1 MEAVLKDPD
10 IKFVGGTKGGFI
22 FPEFLFASDGMFS
35 ISKILE
41 LMAITGMKIGEVEKS
56 LPRLFFTHKLVSCPR
71 DLKGKVMRLATLES
85 EGYKRQLIDGVKIF
99 MDDITWILILPDRQR
114 NEVHL
119 FAESDDE
126 KRVEQLLEDY
136 SNKVEFWMKS
146 R

>member
-1 MEAVLKDPD
+1 
-10 IKFVGGTKGGFI
+10 
-22 FPEFLFASDGMFS
+22 
-35 ISKILE
+35 
-41 LMAITGMKIGEVEKS
+41 
-56 LPRLFFTHKLVSCPR
+56 
-71 DLKGKVMRLATLES
+71 MRLATLES